1 MRTKDILLNDF
12 DEAKILY
19 QYLYMSPSHKIRIN
33 NGLCDLDISM
43 TDNFGFRAVNLN
55 FPDNPPLD
63 YTEIMTLAQTL
74 GIIEYLKS
82 QPAVEYVGSFKS
94 RWDEIKTI
102 TETNVGLNKFYDKNN
117 NRTHG
122 QKKV

>member
-19 QYLYMSPSHKIRIN
+19 QYLYLSSDHKIRVN

-43 TDNFGFRAVNLN
+43 TDNCRFRAVNLN

-63 YTEIMTLAQTL
+63 YTETMTLEQTF

-82 QPAVEYVGSFKS
+82 QPAVEYVGCFKS

-102 TETNVGLNKFYDKNN
+102 TETNVGLNITYYKG
-117 NRTHG
+117 RS
-122 QKKV
+122 